1 MNRGA
6 FAAVI
11 NDNREILLVK
21 SLTHRKFNNHWSLP
35 GGVAEK
41 NETLVECAIRE
52 IIEETAIHCKI
63 KHLIMEVENKE
74 DNIKVAIFEASYLKG
89 NILKQTKEIA
99 DARWFKLSDAMELPL
114 SFNIKDILRGI
125 K

>member
-11 NDNREILLVK
+11 NDNGEILLVK

-74 DNIKVAIFEASYLKG
+74 DNINVAIFEAYYLKG
-89 NILKQTKEIA
+89 SILKQANEIA
-99 DARWFKLSDAMELPL
+99 DAKWFKLYDAMELPL
-114 SFNIKDILRGI
+114 SFNTKDILRGI